1 MRSIVQTTLAEF
13 SPHSP
18 DKARTA
24 CTPHEKFRHKKG
36 KHMTQRDNHITTD
49 TPTAFAVTICVG
61 RMIRYIS
68 PEDAK
73 NLIPQD
79 KSTDDLIH
87 ATIRMMINDCRKF
100 LAHWVGHGVL
110 NGRYEITGRTWIS
123 RDGLEWIDASTSEP
137 VDGEEFDN
145 ASITLMGGPLNGEVI
160 E

>member
-1 MRSIVQTTLAEF
+1 
-13 SPHSP
+13 
-18 DKARTA
+18 
-24 CTPHEKFRHKKG
+24 
-36 KHMTQRDNHITTD
+36 MTQRDNHITTD

-100 LAHWVGHGVL
+100 LAHWVGHGVS
-110 NGRYEITGRTWIS
+110 NGRYQIKDRSWIS
-123 RDGLEWIDASTSEP
+123 QDGIDWIDAHKGGL
-137 VDGEEFDN
+137 VDTDEFHN
-145 ASITLMGGPLNGEVI
+145 ASITLMGGPRNGEVI
-160 E
+160 R

>member
-1 MRSIVQTTLAEF
+1 
-13 SPHSP
+13 
-18 DKARTA
+18 
-24 CTPHEKFRHKKG
+24 
-36 KHMTQRDNHITTD
+36 MTQRDNHITTE

-73 NLIPQD
+73 NLIPLD
-79 KSTDDLIH
+79 EANDDLIH
-87 ATIRMMINDCRKF
+87 STIRMMINDCRKF
-100 LAHWVGHGVL
+100 LAHWVGHGVS
-110 NGRYEITGRTWIS
+110 NGRYEVTGRPWIS

>member
-1 MRSIVQTTLAEF
+1 
-13 SPHSP
+13 
-18 DKARTA
+18 
-24 CTPHEKFRHKKG
+24 
-36 KHMTQRDNHITTD
+36 MTQRDNHITTD

-110 NGRYEITGRTWIS
+110 NGRYEITGRPWIS
-123 RDGLEWIDASTSEP
+123 RDGIEWIDARTSEP
-137 VDGEEFDN
+137 VDTEEFHN
-145 ASITLMGGPLNGEVI
+145 ASITMMGGPCNGEVVG
-160 E
+160 

>member
-1 MRSIVQTTLAEF
+1 
-13 SPHSP
+13 
-18 DKARTA
+18 
-24 CTPHEKFRHKKG
+24 
-36 KHMTQRDNHITTD
+36 MTQRDNHITTE

-100 LAHWVGHGVL
+100 LAHWVGHGVS
-110 NGRYEITGRTWIS
+110 NGRYQIKDRSWIS
-123 RDGLEWIDASTSEP
+123 QDGIDWIDAHKGGL
-137 VDGEEFDN
+137 VDTDEFHN
-145 ASITLMGGPLNGEVI
+145 ASITLMGGPRDGEVI
-160 E
+160 R

>member
-1 MRSIVQTTLAEF
+1 
-13 SPHSP
+13 
-18 DKARTA
+18 
-24 CTPHEKFRHKKG
+24 
-36 KHMTQRDNHITTD
+36 MTQRDNHITTE

-100 LAHWVGHGVL
+100 LAHWVGHGVS
-110 NGRYEITGRTWIS
+110 NGRYQIKDRSWIS
-123 RDGLEWIDASTSEP
+123 QDGIDWIDAHKGGL
-137 VDGEEFDN
+137 VDTD
-145 ASITLMGGPLNGEVI
+145 
-160 E
+160 

>member
-1 MRSIVQTTLAEF
+1 M
-13 SPHSP
+13 
-18 DKARTA
+18 
-24 CTPHEKFRHKKG
+24 
-36 KHMTQRDNHITTD
+36 
-49 TPTAFAVTICVG
+49 
-61 RMIRYIS
+61 
-68 PEDAK
+68 
-73 NLIPQD
+73 IPQD